1 MAVIYPHFLASILKV
16 HDALEQQ
23 MRYPFFDPACAS
35 YETLRAVISKGI
47 PLANAIEQFGLTAY
61 GYRHA
66 LQRFYQQGV
75 AGLIGLSSKQLVE
88 QLPVEVERKVFVLK
102 SARPWIPAT
111 KMVLILAGFG
121 IEVPLPLMRHLYA
134 SYGWALGTKPYATV
148 DFTALNRKATQLDQL
163 QSTSLSRNDFF
174 DPQDRLQVLLE
185 VFRTLEQ
192 RGVTKRFPGSRMSFE
207 QYKKDFLSLGLLGLV
222 ERARP
227 PFRNSKI
234 GFKEEGWIILSKIQK
249 PDHNEAYY
257 QQRLASKRITANR
270 TSITKIFSRWQV
282 SEFQSQF
289 KGDLGRLLLPEQPET
304 KADVS
309 VLSSVAPLRLD
320 RGFISWFDELAQRP
334 MPLANPGVF
343 LLLPYL
349 KRLQLLEKAAEL
361 FDVDPERGYSW
372 FSLLLLDIARIAG
385 GVSSISKASKTSE
398 PSFPLSAG
406 LVTMPC
412 ADTQLNGM
420 ATIPE
425 DALLQLRRY
434 LTRMALQ
441 LGLIEAKRI
450 AFDFHMRDFTH
461 DDVELKKIG
470 KAPSPKRQICFPGF
484 RPHLAWDVQTGAP
497 ITLEFRNG
505 RARATTTLKR
515 FFKELLQDSLGERA
529 IEHVYLD
536 SEYTA
541 EHIWQFLVDPQEGL
555 GADLTM
561 CVKQNRRIKKHIES
575 FLNTKPTWLFFD
587 EQHTYSQ
594 QGFEVPISGTP
605 KTLRCVLKRHEPTGR
620 LRCFGSTLSHLDSKA
635 ILDEY
640 THRWTIENG
649 IKDLVGNYFFDNIPG
664 IEPHRINLHYF
675 VVTVVRLLFEMLT
688 RDYELA
694 YNPDGTQKNIGTLRP
709 QFLSGVNVVLSRDAN
724 HLRLTWQDLYPP
736 KQHQALRRLFDKL
749 NQEAQ
754 KGIPFLGGI
763 RLTFDITDPKP
774 DDFRNQ
780 CLRQQL
786 EF

>member
-1 MAVIYPHFLASILKV
+1 
-16 HDALEQQ
+16 
-23 MRYPFFDPACAS
+23 
-35 YETLRAVISKGI
+35 
-47 PLANAIEQFGLTAY
+47 
-61 GYRHA
+61 
-66 LQRFYQQGV
+66 
-75 AGLIGLSSKQLVE
+75 
-88 QLPVEVERKVFVLK
+88 
-102 SARPWIPAT
+102 
-111 KMVLILAGFG
+111 
-121 IEVPLPLMRHLYA
+121 
-134 SYGWALGTKPYATV
+134 
-148 DFTALNRKATQLDQL
+148 
-163 QSTSLSRNDFF
+163 
-174 DPQDRLQVLLE
+174 
-185 VFRTLEQ
+185 
-192 RGVTKRFPGSRMSFE
+192 MS
-207 QYKKDFLSLGLLGLV
+207 QKDFLSLGLLGLV
-222 ERARP
+222 ERTRP

-234 GFKEEGWIILSKIQK
+234 GFKEEGWIVLSKIQN
-249 PDHNEAYY
+249 PDRNEAYY
-257 QQRLASKRITANR
+257 QQRLATKRITVDR
-270 TSITKIFSRWQV
+270 TSLTKIFSRWQV

-289 KGDLGRLLLPEQPET
+289 QGDLPRLLHPEQPE
-304 KADVS
+304 AQAEVS
-309 VLSSVAPLRLD
+309 APASVPPLRLD
-320 RGFISWFDELAQRP
+320 LGFIAWFDELAQRP
-334 MPLANPGVF
+334 VPLANPGVF
-343 LLLPYL
+343 LFLPYL
-349 KRLQLLEKAAEL
+349 KRLHLLEKAAEL
-361 FDVDPERGYSW
+361 LDVDPERGYSW

-398 PSFPLSAG
+398 LSFPLCAG
-406 LVTMPC
+406 LLTMPC

-420 ATIPE
+420 AAIPE

-441 LGLIEAKRI
+441 LGLIKAKRI

-461 DDVELKKIG
+461 EDVALKKIG
-470 KAPSPKRQICFPGF
+470 KGPSPKRQICFPGF
-484 RPHLAWDVQTGAP
+484 RPHLAWDVCTGAP

-515 FFKELLQDSLGERA
+515 FFKELLQDSLGEQA

-555 GADLTM
+555 GAHLTM

-587 EQHTYSQ
+587 EHHNYSLQ
-594 QGFEVPISGTP
+594 TFEVPIAETA

-620 LRCFGSTLSHLDSKA
+620 LRCFGSTVPHLDAKA

-675 VVTVVRLLFEMLT
+675 VVTLVRLLFEMLA

-694 YNPDGTQKNIGTLRP
+694 NNPDGTQKSIGTLRP

-724 HLRLTWQDLYPP
+724 RLRLTWQDLYPE
-736 KQHQALRRLFDKL
+736 KQHQALSRLFDKL
-749 NQEAQ
+749 NEEAQ
-754 KGIPFLGGI
+754 QGIPFLGGI
-763 RLTFDITDPKP
+763 PLTFDITDPKP

-780 CLRQQL
+780 CLRQPL